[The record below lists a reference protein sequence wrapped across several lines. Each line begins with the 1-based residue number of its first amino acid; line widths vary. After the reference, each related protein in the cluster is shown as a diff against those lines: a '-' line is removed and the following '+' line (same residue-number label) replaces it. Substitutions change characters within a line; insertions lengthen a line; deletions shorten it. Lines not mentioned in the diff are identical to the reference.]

1 MRTRPFFFIAI
12 LLFLASCQTPEPTQY
27 ILNEIDLVP
36 EGIAYSKNNK
46 AFYLTSIAK
55 SKIIVVDEKSGN
67 QYDFIAEKEF
77 GFTPGCGIW
86 VDDSMNRLYAVG
98 GYYTSSRATTF
109 LYSFNLRTRQLLKKY
124 EIADTGDHFLNDMV
138 VDNKSNIYLTDTK
151 ASAIYLL
158 KSGSDS
164 LQQFFVSEEIKY
176 PNGIAISDDFTKLY
190 IASHTQGVRVMDIST
205 KTLLNERDTTLI
217 SKGIDGLEFYKGNLY
232 GIQNAVRANGHSFRR
247 LLLNSTQD
255 QITGME
261 IIDSNNPMLNV
272 PLTFCIAGKKA
283 VVIGNS
289 NLQFLNQDKLEFTLT
304 DSTKNTHLLVYEL
317 ND

>member
-1 MRTRPFFFIAI
+1 MKKLTLLLII
-12 LLFLASCQTPEPTQY
+12 LLINASAFSQPKKDSDNL
-27 ILNEIDLVP
+27 ILI
-36 EGIAYSKNNK
+36 GGY
-46 AFYLTSIAK
+46 
-55 SKIIVVDEKSGN
+55 
-67 QYDFIAEKEF
+67 
-77 GFTPGCGIW
+77 
-86 VDDSMNRLYAVG
+86 LYA
-98 GYYTSSRATTF
+98 
-109 LYSFNLRTRQLLKKY
+109 N
-124 EIADTGDHFLNDMV
+124 
-138 VDNKSNIYLTDTK
+138 
-151 ASAIYLL
+151 
-158 KSGSDS
+158 
-164 LQQFFVSEEIKY
+164 
-176 PNGIAISDDFTKLY
+176 
-190 IASHTQGVRVMDIST
+190 VMDIST